1 MRDRPPAGGAHI
13 YLFVYDV
20 SDRRRWRRVFKLLGR
35 AGEWTQLSTFLVR
48 QTPARRQGLEA
59 ALRRVLV
66 AGEDRLLIVD
76 LGPEAQAAGRLAG
89 LGNIPLPGPPRTV
102 IL

>member
-1 MRDRPPAGGAHI
+1 MRNRPPSGGVHI
-13 YLFVYDV
+13 YLFAYDI
-20 SDRRRWRRVFKLLGR
+20 SERRRWRRVFKLLSR

-48 QTPARRQGLEA
+48 QTPARREGLES

-66 AGEDRLLIVD
+66 TGEDRLLIVD
-76 LGPEAQAAGRLAG
+76 LGPEAQARGRLAG
-89 LGNIPLPGPPRTV
+89 LEPISLPEPPRTV